1 MSWDLGGLA
10 ADDGL
15 IVGAAADHRD
25 SLRAELARRG
35 LTVTDE
41 EVGDAK
47 ARIAEALAPVA
58 SLLLLDVEIGAPAA
72 LARGAL
78 RDGPALV
85 LPLEDQGYG
94 DVASVAETTLTQDF
108 SPARAVQMG
117 AAACK
122 LLLPFRVD
130 QAEQAAR
137 QERVAA
143 GCAEACR
150 AAGIPLVLEPIV
162 YRRQGEDIA
171 PARYAELV
179 VAGAARLAALDPG
192 ILKLQYPGSVEAC
205 RALHEASAGS
215 CWVLLG
221 GGADEATL
229 VGQLREARAAGAQG
243 FVVGR
248 TLWVDA
254 LVADAEERR
263 RRIAETVRPRLERLA
278 AAVRAERGG

>member
-1 MSWDLGGLA
+1 MSWDLHGLA

-25 SLRAELARRG
+25 SLRNELARRG
-35 LTVTDE
+35 LHVTDA
-41 EVGDAK
+41 EVADAK

-58 SLLLLDVEIGAPAA
+58 SLILLDVEIGAPAA

-85 LPLEDQGYG
+85 VPLENQGYG
-94 DVASVAETTLTQDF
+94 DVASVDETTLMEDF
-108 SPARAVQMG
+108 SPARAVELG

-130 QAEQAAR
+130 RADQAAR

-143 GCAEACR
+143 RCADACR

-162 YRRQGEDIA
+162 YRTQGEELA
-171 PARYAELV
+171 AERYAALV

-192 ILKLQYPGSVEAC
+192 ILKLQYPGSAEAC
-205 RALHEASAGS
+205 RDLHEACAG
-215 CWVLLG
+215 CTWVLLG

-229 VGQLREARAAGAQG
+229 IAQVRDACAAGGQG
-243 FVVGR
+243 FIAGR

-254 LVADAEERR
+254 LVADPEERR

-278 AAVRAERGG
+278 AAIRAVRTG